1 MASIIVLLIVYLL
14 VVFGIIAG
22 SWKIFEKAGKPGWA
36 AIVPIYNI
44 IVALEIAEKPIWWI
58 ILPIIPVFVVP
69 IEIAKRFGKGTGFA
83 MGMIFLP
90 FVFLPLLGF
99 GEAHYQG
106 EVDELDH
113 FGQ

>member
-44 IVALEIAEKPIWWI
+44 IVALEIAEKPLWWI
-58 ILPIIPVFVVP
+58 ILPIIPIFVVP

-99 GEAHYQG
+99 GEANYQG
-106 EVDELDH
+106 TLDELDH
-113 FGQ
+113 FG